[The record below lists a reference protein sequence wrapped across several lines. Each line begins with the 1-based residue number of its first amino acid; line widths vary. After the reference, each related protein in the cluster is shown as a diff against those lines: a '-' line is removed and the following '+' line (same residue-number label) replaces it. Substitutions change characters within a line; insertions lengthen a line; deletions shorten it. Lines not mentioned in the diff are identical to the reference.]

1 MATPPKIGPLDFLQ
15 GDPAPVKPG
24 PQTAQDAAEDPAD
37 RLSAATV
44 SKLMK
49 LAGVDG
55 VWIERL
61 ASGER
66 VVVLHH
72 TPKGSTSHLPRQVK
86 GMATKIVGGEPI
98 RAGV

>member
-1 MATPPKIGPLDFLQ
+1 MATPPKTGPLDFLQ
-15 GDPAPVKPG
+15 GDPAPVTPG
-24 PQTAQDAAEDPAD
+24 AGAAEDPAD
-37 RLSAATV
+37 RLPAATV
-44 SKLMK
+44 ARLMK

-72 TPKGSTSHLPRQVK
+72 TPPGSTSHLPEQVH

-98 RAGV
+98 RAGG